1 MLATDQRRDAVAVEV
16 LETAPATDGRWG
28 ALSNSHQ
35 EVLRVPSSSRRYPLL
50 AMAAGLLITAVA
62 MLSLVERGGAPSGAA
77 RTGTRPSVPVPASG
91 VTLGS
96 PGDVQAHVATYAP
109 GQSSDWHTHTGM
121 HAVVVVSGTLTIIDG
136 GCQRRIF
143 GPGESYVGGRDVH
156 LALNETAAPV
166 EMAVTYMFP
175 AGASHTGF
183 HVPAAVPVGCGVR

>member
-1 MLATDQRRDAVAVEV
+1 MLATEKRRDAIAVEV
-16 LETAPATDGRWG
+16 LETAPATEGRWG
-28 ALSNSHQ
+28 ALANSHQ
-35 EVLRVPSSSRRYPLL
+35 EVQRIPSSSRRYPVL

-62 MLSLVERGGAPSGAA
+62 MLSLVERRGAPSEAA
-77 RTGTRPSVPVPASG
+77 GTGTRPSVPVPSSG
-91 VTLGS
+91 VALGS
-96 PGDVQAHVATYAP
+96 PGDVQAHMATYAP

-156 LALNETAAPV
+156 LALNATAAPV

-183 HVPAAVPVGCGVR
+183 HVPAAVPAGCPVR

>member
-1 MLATDQRRDAVAVEV
+1 VLATEQRRDAIAVEV

-35 EVLRVPSSSRRYPLL
+35 EVQRIPSSSRRYAVL
-50 AMAAGLLITAVA
+50 AMAAGLLVTAVA
-62 MLSLVERGGAPSGAA
+62 MLSLVARSGAPSGAA
-77 RTGTRPSVPVPASG
+77 GTGTRPSVPVSSSG
-91 VTLGS
+91 VALGS
-96 PGDVQAHVATYAP
+96 RGDVQAQMATYAP
-109 GQSSDWHTHTGM
+109 GQSSDWHSHTGM

-166 EMAVTYMFP
+166 EMAVTYLFP
-175 AGASHTGF
+175 AGASHTGL
-183 HVPAAVPVGCGVR
+183 HLPAAVPGDCAVR